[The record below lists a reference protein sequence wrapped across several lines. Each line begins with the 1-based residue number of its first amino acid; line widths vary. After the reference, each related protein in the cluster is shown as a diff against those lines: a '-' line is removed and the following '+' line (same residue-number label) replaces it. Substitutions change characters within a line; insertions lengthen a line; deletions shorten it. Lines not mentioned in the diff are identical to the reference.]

1 MRKIL
6 RLASVVAVALVMSRM
21 VSAQGDLP
29 KASDLLAKSVA
40 AMGGADAVK
49 AIKSIR
55 VRGTFEMPAQGA
67 SGTIEIVQAR
77 PAQFRTTISIQG
89 FGTIESG
96 SDGKIAWSLDPVTG
110 PALLVGKA
118 LTDAVSD
125 AQFDAPLYGPEF
137 VKEATTLAKTT
148 FADKAAYKLKVVTT
162 FGSETTM
169 YLDAA
174 TYMPLGSEKVEESPM
189 GAMPTTTTLGD
200 YKKFGALLQPTS
212 MVQSAMGFSQ
222 NVRITSYEYDVV
234 PASAFELPAAIK
246 ALIK

>member
-1 MRKIL
+1 MRKIVS
-6 RLASVVAVALVMSRM
+6 LAAVMAVAFVLSRP

-29 KASDLLAKSVA
+29 KAADLLAKSVA
-40 AMGGADAVK
+40 AMGGANAVK

-55 VRGTFEMPAQGA
+55 IRGTFEMPAQGA

-77 PAQFRTTISIQG
+77 PAQFRTTITIQG

-96 SDGKIAWSLDPVTG
+96 SDGKIAWSLDPVSG

-118 LTDAVSD
+118 LADAVSD
-125 AQFDAPLYGPEF
+125 AQFDAPLYGPEY
-137 VKEATTLAKTT
+137 VKEATTLEKTT
-148 FADKAAYKLKVVTT
+148 FAEKAAYKLKVLTT
-162 FGSETTM
+162 FGTESTL

-174 TYMPLGSEKVEESPM
+174 TYMPLGVDKVEESPM

-200 YKKFGALLQPTS
+200 YKKFGALMQPTT
-212 MVQSAMGFSQ
+212 MMQSAMGFSQ
-222 NVRITSYEYDVV
+222 NVRISSYEYDVV
-234 PASAFELPAAIK
+234 PASAFDLPASIK